1 MKLQS
6 NTSIVEISGGGAQGS
21 FGIKQSPKAF
31 QILSSGLYTNKPM
44 AIVRELSANAS
55 DAHVLNGNQK
65 TAFEVKLPNRLD
77 NQFYIKDFG
86 PGLTHEQVM
95 KLYTTYFE
103 STKAESNDFIG
114 GLGLG
119 SKSPFSYT
127 DAFTVESRQN
137 GVKRTY
143 SAFVAENG
151 VPQIVQLG
159 ENIPTNEP
167 DGLTVGFP
175 VQPNDYETFRK
186 EAQRILPWFE
196 PMPKVVGATITP
208 KDAPVQSFD
217 DLEMYDRI
225 PIWVENSWSKETFVR
240 MGNVIYPLDW
250 DASGL
255 SDDKDIQTI
264 LNNHSRS
271 STLVFTIP
279 IGSVEVAAS
288 REGLQYDRGS
298 KASLKALSERL
309 MAQLGGILEKEVKEI
324 LEKHTPFEAN
334 ARVSALENH
343 WGFTFKEATRIFEKK
358 GLNYPALKTASEI
371 RFPTTNP
378 KHLDVLYMPNGSRT
392 AAEVMDG
399 RILTSN
405 GSVPLSFIPNQSYL
419 VVEANTRGVIAAAKA
434 LTKEKPKEDYFKG
447 HRTYNAAVI
456 IRPKNPKDADKPE
469 YIAERDAFL
478 KAVGSP
484 PTVKSS
490 EYTPPARAS
499 FGSKTTPGVQVA
511 KEEFEAYV
519 LNSNAYRR
527 DRLGK
532 EVVDAKDIT
541 AWTAIDG
548 TSLYC
553 SSAKGTHSENPA
565 TLHTAFTIVR
575 DAAEKAGLPDVPTK
589 LHGIPGKYKARIQI
603 LDAKKNVWDW
613 MVETLKNPLVRQA
626 LSKGNS
632 KIEYSN
638 TSDWSDRRN
647 AEEFVSGIAQHQDL
661 FKKLGAGWALLIS
674 SDRNEAPS
682 QRLLDLMGGFFK
694 DNQTKL
700 EELKPQHIEGTKT
713 YVEFFKKMPM
723 LALAI
728 RELSDNKN
736 KELLKEVKDFI
747 ESKPVQDL
755 AVFTNNA

>member
-103 STKAESNDFIG
+103 STKSESNDFIG

-208 KDAPVQSFD
+208 KNAPVQSFD

-392 AAEVMDG
+392 AAEVMYG
-399 RILTSN
+399 RILTSL

-527 DRLGK
+527 DQLGK

-565 TLHTAFTIVR
+565 TLHTVFTIVR

-603 LDAKKNVWDW
+603 LDAKKNVWEW

-632 KIEYSN
+632 TDSSMGMALPRILSKRWRNVREHFLEVLIL
-638 TSDWSDRRN
+638 RR
-647 AEEFVSGIAQHQDL
+647 DL
-661 FKKLGAGWALLIS
+661 QTLGVKPLGEMMAGWMLPRNRGFTERFFPHGARLVVVVQHDTIS
-674 SDRNEAPS
+674 I
-682 QRLLDLMGGFFK
+682 QRQDFSVFAHVMFSEYPL
-694 DNQTKL
+694 
-700 EELKPQHIEGTKT
+700 
-713 YVEFFKKMPM
+713 KMPRTTGF
-723 LALAI
+723 AVSRRSI
-728 RELSDNKN
+728 RGGVPMAN
-736 KELLKEVKDFI
+736 
-747 ESKPVQDL
+747 
-755 AVFTNNA
+755 